1 MKEDLYLWNLL
12 KLFESSIQILEKNS
26 FQNKTTSNELKK
38 LKFKWLYNQKKQPRQ
53 KKLTYKNRE
62 CLKTLYLINFED
74 ILDNNLLNRAEV
86 NLLNLLKLNI
96 NNYNISILPT
106 EANLL
111 EIYSQTFS
119 INLLYKL
126 HKIRKV
132 K

>member
-26 FQNKTTSNELKK
+26 LQNKTTSNELKK
-38 LKFKWLYNQKKQPRQ
+38 LKFKWLYNQKKQPRE
-53 KKLTYKNRE
+53 KILTYKNRE

-86 NLLNLLKLNI
+86 NLLNLLKLDI
-96 NNYNISILPT
+96 NNYNTSILPT
-106 EANLL
+106 EVNLL

-126 HKIRKV
+126 HKIKRV